1 MLMKPCPRC
10 KRMMRYGPAYCEEC
24 KPLAEAELAEK
35 REQNAQRKAQL
46 YNRRRDPKYL
56 TFYRSKAWREMSRS
70 YLQQAGYRCEAHLSV
85 ECKGI
90 AYEVHHVKPIQ
101 TPEGWDR
108 RLDWSNLE
116 AVCGVCHNL
125 RHPEK
130 LKRKTLDGVIDMRL
144 IEAADT
150 QGVGEILQPLLEKTA
165 TEECS
170 AEKNPHNE

>member
-10 KRMMRYGPAYCEEC
+10 RRMMRYGPAYCEEC
-24 KPLAEAELAEK
+24 KPLAEAELTEK

-56 TFYRSKAWREMSRS
+56 TFYRSKAWREMSRAF
-70 YLQQAGYRCEAHLSV
+70 LQQAGYRCEAHLSI

-130 LKRKTLDGVIDMRL
+130 LKRQTPEGVIDMRL

-150 QGVGEILQPLLEKTA
+150 QGVGEILQPLLEITA
-165 TEECS
+165 T
-170 AEKNPHNE
+170 